1 MVKKK
6 HYLYL
11 NESEHSIL
19 IKSLV
24 ELKNKLTQ
32 QGRFSD
38 CVDDL
43 LLKVIAAPMKRIQY
57 IPQPLTYK
65 SRRLFLFPYIAVCL
79 AAGG

>member
-1 MVKKK
+1 MLKKK

-19 IKSLV
+19 VKSLV

-38 CVDDL
+38 CVDQL
-43 LLKVIAAPMKRIQY
+43 LLKVIAAPMKRI
-57 IPQPLTYK
+57 
-65 SRRLFLFPYIAVCL
+65 
-79 AAGG
+79 